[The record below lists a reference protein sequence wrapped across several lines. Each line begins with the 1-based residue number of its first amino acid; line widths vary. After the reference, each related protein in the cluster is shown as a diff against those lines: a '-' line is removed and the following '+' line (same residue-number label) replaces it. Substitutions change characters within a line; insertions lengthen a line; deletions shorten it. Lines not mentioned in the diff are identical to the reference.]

1 MKTLQNNIRYL
12 RKKKGMTQQE
22 FAEFLGITRSA
33 LGAYEEGRAR
43 PGFDLLDRLCEAFGF
58 TLDALVRSDLSH
70 ISSREM
76 RQGDKK
82 MKVLAITVDEQGSE
96 YIDLVPLKAAAGYLN
111 GYADPEFVEELP
123 RFRLPIL
130 APGTYRAFEISGDS
144 MLPVQHGSIII
155 GAYVESAGHIRNG
168 RTYIVVSRR
177 EGVVY
182 KRLFD
187 QRDKDGTLILQSDN
201 PGYPPYSI
209 PADEVLELW
218 EARAYITTVL
228 PNYELSL
235 EKLRDMVMD
244 LQQELIHLKKN

>member
-58 TLDALVRSDLSH
+58 TLDALVRSDLSK
-70 ISSREM
+70 ISS
-76 RQGDKK
+76 QGKEGGK
-82 MKVLAITVDEQGSE
+82 EMKVLAITVDSE
-96 YIDLVPLKAAAGYLN
+96 GNEFIDFVPQKAAAGYLN

-123 RFRLPIL
+123 HFRLPIL
-130 APGTYRAFEISGDS
+130 APGSYRAFEISGDS

-155 GAYVESAGHIRNG
+155 GAYVESAGQIRNG

-177 EGVVY
+177 DGVVY

-201 PGYPPYSI
+201 PGYPPYSL
-209 PADEVLELW
+209 PVDEVLELW
-218 EARAYITTVL
+218 EARAYISTVL
-228 PNYELSL
+228 PNYEMSL
-235 EKLRDMVMD
+235 EKLHDMVTD
-244 LQQELIHLKKN
+244 LREELIRLKKN